1 MNGPVL
7 VTGGTGTLGRA
18 VVRQLLAGG
27 HGTRILSRRP
37 RPADDGSPGD
47 AEWVTGDLNTGEGI
61 DAAVT
66 GTSAIVHCASTGNRK
81 DVQITRNLSDAVL
94 RSAGRPHLVHISI
107 VGIDRVPFF
116 YYRAKLDTERLVA
129 TSGLP
134 WSVLRTTQFHD
145 LVALLTD
152 AQRRLPVALTLGGV
166 RFQPIDVDEVAA
178 RLVALATG
186 PAVGRADDMGGPQ
199 IRDAAHFT
207 RATLRASGR
216 SRRVVPVRPPGRFFR
231 ALRLGGNLV
240 PDRAVGRTTFEEY
253 LARRDAPDTSR

>member
-18 VVRQLLAGG
+18 VVRRLLADGRD
-27 HGTRILSRRP
+27 TRILSRRP
-37 RPADDGSPGD
+37 RPADDRKPYDWAVGNLED
-47 AEWVTGDLNTGEGI
+47 AEGI

-66 GTSAIVHCASTGNRK
+66 GVEAIIHCATAGTRK
-81 DVQITRNLSDAVL
+81 DVQITRHLIEACMRTGV
-94 RSAGRPHLVHISI
+94 RPHLVYISI

-129 TSGLP
+129 ASGLP
-134 WSVLRTTQFHD
+134 WSVLRATQFHD

-152 AQRRLPVALTLGGV
+152 VQRRLPVAFTLGGV

-178 RLVALATG
+178 RLVALATR
-186 PAVGRADDMGGPQ
+186 PAVGRTDDMGGPR
-199 IRDAAHFT
+199 IHDAAHFT
-207 RATLRASGR
+207 RACLSASGR
-216 SRRVVPVRPPGRFFR
+216 RRRVVQLRPPGAFFR

-253 LARRDAPDTSR
+253 LARRDAPDASQ